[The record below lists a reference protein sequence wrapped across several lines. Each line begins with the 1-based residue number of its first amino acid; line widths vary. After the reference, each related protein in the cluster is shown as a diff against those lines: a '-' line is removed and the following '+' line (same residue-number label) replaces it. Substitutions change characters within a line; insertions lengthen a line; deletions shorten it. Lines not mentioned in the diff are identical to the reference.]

1 MENYDFVKVKD
12 HQNLMRDPTSNGIMN
27 TNRSE
32 YDEYKSR
39 QKKAESMEEDLAELK
54 SEMNE
59 IKQLLRNLA
68 NGN

>member
-1 MENYDFVKVKD
+1 MTYLKVQGRDNLVKNSRTNFVV
-12 HQNLMRDPTSNGIMN
+12 N

>member
-1 MENYDFVKVKD
+1 MTYLKVQGRDNLVKNSRTNFVV
-12 HQNLMRDPTSNGIMN
+12 N

-32 YDEYKSR
+32 YDEYKPR

>member
-1 MENYDFVKVKD
+1 MTYLKVQGRDNLVKNSRTNFVV
-12 HQNLMRDPTSNGIMN
+12 N

-68 NGN
+68 NGI

>member
-1 MENYDFVKVKD
+1 MTYLKVQGRDNLVKNSRTNFVV
-12 HQNLMRDPTSNGIMN
+12 N

-59 IKQLLRNLA
+59 IKHLLRNLA

>member
-1 MENYDFVKVKD
+1 MTYLKVQGRDNLVKNSRTNFVV
-12 HQNLMRDPTSNGIMN
+12 N

-68 NGN
+68 KGN

>member
-1 MENYDFVKVKD
+1 MTYLKVKGRD
-12 HQNLMRDPTSNGIMN
+12 NLVKNSRTNFVVN

-59 IKQLLRNLA
+59 IKQLLRSLV

>member
-1 MENYDFVKVKD
+1 MTYLKVQGRDNLVKNSRTNFVV
-12 HQNLMRDPTSNGIMN
+12 N

-59 IKQLLRNLA
+59 IKQLLRSLV